1 MKVIFLKDVP
11 GSGSQGDIKE
21 VADGYAINFLIPQNL
36 VMPATDQ
43 TLAQLKARKKA
54 EEKKKAEIE
63 ADLAN
68 QSKALNGKT
77 ITLKAKVGTRGK
89 LYGSITSNDIATEL
103 KKAHGL
109 ELDKRKIELSEP
121 LHELGTFEVIVK
133 LARNHMPKLI
143 VKVVPQEE
151 D

>member
-133 LARNHMPKLI
+133 VARNYMPKLI

>member
-133 LARNHMPKLI
+133 LARNYMPKLI

>member
-63 ADLAN
+63 ADLVN

-133 LARNHMPKLI
+133 LARNYMPKLI